1 MKFFEKKKKSFSFG
15 NKKKIGFYTDNE
27 IGPWFWF
34 PISKP
39 GFGRTL
45 AGSFISNLYLRRA
58 KNRKKSITLSRRNK
72 EMNSNMIV
80 GVAQK

>member
-1 MKFFEKKKKSFSFG
+1 MTVKLKKNKSKLG
-15 NKKKIGFYTDNE
+15 CDTDNE

-45 AGSFISNLYLRRA
+45 MKTGSFISNLYLRRA